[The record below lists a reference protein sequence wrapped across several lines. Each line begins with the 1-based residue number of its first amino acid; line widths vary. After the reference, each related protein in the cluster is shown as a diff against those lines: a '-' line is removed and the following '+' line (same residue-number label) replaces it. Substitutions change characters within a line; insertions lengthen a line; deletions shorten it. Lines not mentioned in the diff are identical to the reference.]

1 MGLLRVSTTS
11 TCATTCA
18 NVHLYLSVCV
28 LKSSILQQDT
38 VGRHAALYMLY
49 VPGTETFAANG
60 GHYRKRVLQ
69 KSESLRA
76 QLRYCQSR
84 LGDNYL
90 LNKLP

>member
-1 MGLLRVSTTS
+1 MCKYTFIAVRKN
-11 TCATTCA
+11 C
-18 NVHLYLSVCV
+18 
-28 LKSSILQQDT
+28 ILQQVT
-38 VGRHAALYMLY
+38 VATHAALYMLY

-76 QLRYCQSR
+76 QLRYCQCR
-84 LGDNYL
+84 VGDNYL